1 MKKIVFG
8 IIIVMFLALY
18 GIAENHQRVQRQWG
32 EWKEQTLDGAHPEKP
47 GFCLYCYIKDK
58 FSDYNKDKY
67 GAELEKRDQKIEEL
81 EDSIRL
87 MRAKIA
93 VYDEAVKWLRNADS
107 DELQRGIEEIR
118 NIPKDVPLP

>member
-1 MKKIVFG
+1 MKKLIIGV
-8 IIIVMFLALY
+8 IIVIVIVLVLGISWGKLFKRGYTQDEYGTELA
-18 GIAENHQRVQRQWG
+18 
-32 EWKEQTLDGAHPEKP
+32 
-47 GFCLYCYIKDK
+47 
-58 FSDYNKDKY
+58 
-67 GAELEKRDQKIEEL
+67 KRDQKIEEL
-81 EDSIRL
+81 EDSIRS

>member
-1 MKKIVFG
+1 MKKLMLGV
-8 IIIVMFLALY
+8 IIVLTMVLVL
-18 GIAENHQRVQRQWG
+18 GISWG
-32 EWKEQTLDGAHPEKP
+32 KLFKRGYTQDE
-47 GFCLYCYIKDK
+47 
-58 FSDYNKDKY
+58 Y
-67 GAELEKRDQKIEEL
+67 GAELAKRDQKIEEL
-81 EDSIRL
+81 EDSIRI